1 MLEADVGGMA
11 VEVYCQ
17 YSLIFCCQA
26 TGGSRGAIW
35 QNGIWHGSAYEVKVC
50 NWIPPCEK
58 HCSHWHSST
67 LTEHFWNQRV
77 DVNTVRLWMV
87 CFSSGDSSSRSPT
100 SADFYEGSMQALVHC
115 WWKYMADGG
124 DYTKKK
130 KKTQHFVTKNLLYQ
144 IALLCSFCL
153 LSLCWQRLIVTN
165 HLPVSLLILEYKW
178 IQCYVSRGVKIW
190 DVFRY
195 CSRKERI
202 YNRLHEA
209 QVS

>member
-1 MLEADVGGMA
+1 MRKTLLPLTFFNSYWTFLEPKSRCEHSEA
-11 VEVYCQ
+11 VDGVFQQWWQQQSISHQCRFLWGQ
-17 YSLIFCCQA
+17 HAGSCSLL
-26 TGGSRGAIW
+26 
-35 QNGIWHGSAYEVKVC
+35 VK
-50 NWIPPCEK
+50 IY
-58 HCSHWHSST
+58 
-67 LTEHFWNQRV
+67 
-77 DVNTVRLWMV
+77 
-87 CFSSGDSSSRSPT
+87 G
-100 SADFYEGSMQALVHC
+100 
-115 WWKYMADGG
+115 WWWWLY
-124 DYTKKK
+124 KKK